1 METEEKSV
9 RSLRPRARKGLW
21 VGLALLL
28 GAGALSA
35 AVPIAQAQGF
45 GGDGGGPMG
54 EMGPGGGHW
63 GNRMQHLLDK
73 VGASDSQKSQIK
85 AIWDALRPQLQSVHQ
100 QHEQLRQQIAQTMT
114 APTID
119 TGRIESLR
127 KQSVQLMDKASS
139 LVTQGMVQSAQVL
152 TPDQRK
158 AALAEI
164 QAHHQG
170 HGRFHGPGAGQPPAG
185 Q

>member
-35 AVPIAQAQGF
+35 AVPIAQAQSF
-45 GGDGGGPMG
+45 GDGGGPMG
-54 EMGPGGGHW
+54 EMGGGGGHW
-63 GNRMQHLLDK
+63 GFRMQHLLDK

-100 QHEQLRQQIAQTMT
+100 QHAQLRQQIEQTMT
-114 APTID
+114 AATID
-119 TGRIESLR
+119 TGRVESLR

-139 LVTQGMVQSAQVL
+139 LITQGMVQSAQVL

-158 AALAEI
+158 QVLAEI
-164 QAHHQG
+164 QAHQGRG
-170 HGRFHGPGAGQPPAG
+170 HGHGPGAGQPPAG